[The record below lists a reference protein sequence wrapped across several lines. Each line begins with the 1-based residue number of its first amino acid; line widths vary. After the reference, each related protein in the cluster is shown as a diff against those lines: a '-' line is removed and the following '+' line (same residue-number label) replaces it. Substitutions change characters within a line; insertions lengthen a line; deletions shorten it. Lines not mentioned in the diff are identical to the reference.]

1 MSKNYNAEPL
11 RDICW
16 DRHSSYMIIP
26 CVVEVASETARCYS
40 IVKRNIRFDTLFY
53 FKYVFCLRFRKM
65 QRFHGS
71 PFWHQFR
78 CGELCLATCPQ
89 TGDYT
94 PFSSACQ
101 CSFLISYTS
110 IYRRYA
116 NLKGKTLIARWC
128 GLIIWPLDFMF
139 ERLRSNFTSER
150 KSVLS
155 KH

>member
-1 MSKNYNAEPL
+1 MNIMF
-11 RDICW
+11 R
-16 DRHSSYMIIP
+16 RSSQWECALLPHCQAIH
-26 CVVEVASETARCYS
+26 
-40 IVKRNIRFDTLFY
+40 TLFC
-53 FKYVFCLRFRKM
+53 FNFSFFLRFRKM

-110 IYRRYA
+110 IYKRYA
-116 NLKGKTLIARWC
+116 NLKGKKVISRWC
-128 GLIIWPLDFMF
+128 GLIVWPLNFMF
-139 ERLRSNFTSER
+139 ERLRSNFTSVW
-150 KSVLS
+150 KSVVLNIS
-155 KH
+155 FGPERENRLFSLGPD

>member
-1 MSKNYNAEPL
+1 
-11 RDICW
+11 
-16 DRHSSYMIIP
+16 
-26 CVVEVASETARCYS
+26 
-40 IVKRNIRFDTLFY
+40 
-53 FKYVFCLRFRKM
+53 M

-110 IYRRYA
+110 IYRRYS
-116 NLKGKTLIARWC
+116 NLKSKKLIARWC
-128 GLIIWPLDFMF
+128 ELVVWPLDFMF
-139 ERLRSNFTSER
+139 ERLRSNFTLER
-150 KSVLS
+150 KPARS
-155 KH
+155 KHYLWPRQERFLVQSCIRDLYFLRQGRQRERDFFFAMLRSAQAWTSVPFGWKTLCNR